1 MTMGRIVDVQD
12 RLPLGRA
19 LPLSAQHMFAMFGST
34 VMVPFLT
41 GLDPSVALFT
51 GGLGTLLYILLTK
64 GKIPAYL
71 GSSFAFIAPILAVS
85 KAQGMGEALFG
96 AAMSGVVYIA
106 VALLIGRFGTA
117 WLEKLLPPIVVG
129 PVVVVIGL
137 SLAGTA
143 VSMAAEGYLAAVIAL
158 AAAMAAMVFFRG
170 FLNVIPILFGIIVG
184 YLYSAAAGQVD
195 WQVVAQAPW
204 FSLPHFVAPKPSTLA
219 LWTIAP
225 VALVTI
231 AEHIG
236 HLLVTEN
243 IVRKPLMRDPGL
255 HRSFLGDGV
264 ATVVA
269 GLVGGPPTTTYGENI
284 GVMAITRVYSVW
296 VIGGAAVIAM
306 LFAFVGKLGALV
318 HSIPVP
324 VMGGISVLLFGT
336 IAAAGVRM
344 MVEHRV
350 DFSRPRNLTIAS
362 VIMVL
367 GVGVVGNTVLHLGG
381 LEIGGL
387 ALATFGGMILNA
399 IFPERKDRES
409 GDRPGSEE
417 TGADLGAS
425 RGKSG
430 KGKGEEGALG

>member
-143 VSMAAEGYLAAVIAL
+143 VSMAAGGYLAAVIAL

-195 WQVVAQAPW
+195 WQAVAQAPW
-204 FSLPHFVAPKPSTLA
+204 
-219 LWTIAP
+219 
-225 VALVTI
+225 
-231 AEHIG
+231 
-236 HLLVTEN
+236 
-243 IVRKPLMRDPGL
+243 
-255 HRSFLGDGV
+255 
-264 ATVVA
+264 
-269 GLVGGPPTTTYGENI
+269 
-284 GVMAITRVYSVW
+284 
-296 VIGGAAVIAM
+296 
-306 LFAFVGKLGALV
+306 
-318 HSIPVP
+318 
-324 VMGGISVLLFGT
+324 
-336 IAAAGVRM
+336 
-344 MVEHRV
+344 
-350 DFSRPRNLTIAS
+350 
-362 VIMVL
+362 
-367 GVGVVGNTVLHLGG
+367 
-381 LEIGGL
+381 
-387 ALATFGGMILNA
+387 
-399 IFPERKDRES
+399 
-409 GDRPGSEE
+409 
-417 TGADLGAS
+417 
-425 RGKSG
+425 
-430 KGKGEEGALG
+430 